1 MYIYNMY
8 LSSILQQLNKSNP
21 EWWARLT
28 DIIMPTH
35 IIGGGFSHIPQNKL
49 QEDAEL
55 IPNCEFVT
63 IEDAGHFVHDTNLSD
78 LLAVLKNF
86 LDS

>member
-1 MYIYNMY
+1 MY
-8 LSSILQQLNKSNP
+8 LSSILPQLNKPNP

-28 DIIMPTH
+28 DIIMPTF
-35 IIGGGFSHIPQNKL
+35 IIGGRFSHILQNKL

-63 IEDAGHFVHDTNLSD
+63 IEDAGHFVHDTNFIGLLSC
-78 LLAVLKNF
+78 LKKF
-86 LDS
+86 S